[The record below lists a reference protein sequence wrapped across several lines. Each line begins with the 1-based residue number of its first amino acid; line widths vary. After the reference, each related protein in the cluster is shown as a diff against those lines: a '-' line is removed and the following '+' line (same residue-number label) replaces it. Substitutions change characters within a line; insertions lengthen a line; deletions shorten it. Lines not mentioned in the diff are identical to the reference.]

1 VAPAAPVNM
10 EARLELKLHQK
21 LIMTPQLQQAIKL
34 LQLSRLELV
43 QSVSQELTEN
53 PVIEEVTSESA
64 EETSHEEDL
73 SAPDSEIPTLTAENN
88 QQTQENEELKS
99 DIDLGP
105 QWDEY
110 LNELGDGRDYG
121 PLEADDK
128 ELPSYDQTLTRLPSL
143 SDHLLWQLHLTTSH
157 PGLVKGGEW
166 IIGNLD
172 DDGYLRATLAELAQ
186 QSALPMQDMERALLL
201 IQSFDPMG
209 VGARDL
215 RECLLIQVRQLCLQ
229 GTLVEKIIQEH
240 LSDLEKRKYQ
250 QIAKTLNITTQEV
263 MEASQIIIR
272 ELEPK
277 PGRPYLASDTN
288 YMVPDVYVIKIEDR
302 YVVQLNDEGLPRV
315 RINPYYRKLL
325 NHNETIDKATKE
337 YVEER
342 LRSAQWLIKGMEQR
356 NKTIFRVAE
365 SIVKFQQEFLEQGIN
380 SLKPMVLKNVAEDIG
395 MHESTISRVTTNK
408 FMHTPQGIFPMKYFF
423 TTGFL
428 AGSGSE
434 VSSLTVKD
442 VIQKMIKEENPST
455 PLKDQQI
462 VDALK
467 SQGIDIARR
476 TVAKYREELRIPPT
490 SVRKRIG

>member
-1 VAPAAPVNM
+1 M
-10 EARLELKLHQK
+10 ETRLELKLHQK

-43 QSVSQELTEN
+43 QSVSQELIEN
-53 PVIEEVTSESA
+53 PVLDEISSDSA
-64 EETSHEEDL
+64 EEAADDEEEI
-73 SAPDSEIPTLTAENN
+73 SALEAPPVPTANLAQMQGTEEI
-88 QQTQENEELKS
+88 KS
-99 DIDLGP
+99 DIELGS

-121 PLEADDK
+121 AAEADNK

-143 SDHLLWQLHLTTSH
+143 SDHLLWQLHLTTSESN
-157 PGLVKGGEW
+157 LVKGGEW
-166 IIGNLD
+166 IVGNLD
-172 DDGYLRATLAELAQ
+172 DDGYLRATIEELAQ
-186 QSALPMQDMERALLL
+186 QSGLPLQDMERSLQL
-201 IQSFDPMG
+201 IQNFDPMG

-215 RECLLIQVRQLCLQ
+215 QECLLIQVRQLELQ
-229 GTLVEKIIQEH
+229 DKLVEKIILGH

-250 QIAKTLNITTQEV
+250 NIAKVLNVTTQEI
-263 MEASQIIIR
+263 MEASQIIIN

-277 PGRPYLASDTN
+277 PGRPFQQTDTN
-288 YMVPDVYVIKIEDR
+288 YMVPDVYVIKVEER

-325 NHNETIDKATKE
+325 NRKDGIDKVTKE

-356 NKTIFRVAE
+356 NKTIYRVAE
-365 SIVKFQQEFLEQGIN
+365 SIVKFQRDFFDQGITH
-380 SLKPMVLKNVAEDIG
+380 LKPMVLKDVAEDIG

-408 FMHTPQGIFPMKYFF
+408 FMHSPQGIFAMKYFF
-423 TTGFL
+423 TTGF
-428 AGSGSE
+428 AVGSGPK

-442 VIQKMIKEENPST
+442 VIEKMIKEEDPAT
-455 PLKDQQI
+455 PFKDQQL

-467 SQGIDIARR
+467 THGIDIARR

>member
-1 VAPAAPVNM
+1 M

-43 QSVSQELTEN
+43 QSVSQELIEN
-53 PVIEEVTSESA
+53 PVLDEVLSDSA
-64 EETSHEEDL
+64 EEASDEEEE
-73 SAPDSEIPTLTAENN
+73 SALDAPPLPAGSVAQSQGTEEI
-88 QQTQENEELKS
+88 KS
-99 DIDLGP
+99 DIELSSR
-105 QWDEY
+105 WDEY

-121 PLEADDK
+121 SAEADDK

-143 SDHLLWQLHLTTSH
+143 SDHLLWQLHLTTSD
-157 PGLVKGGEW
+157 PNLLKGGEW
-166 IIGNLD
+166 IVGNLD
-172 DDGYLRATLAELAQ
+172 DDGYLRATLEELAQ
-186 QSALPMQDMERALLL
+186 QSMLHPQDMERALQL
-201 IQSFDPMG
+201 IQNFDPMG

-215 RECLLIQVRQLCLQ
+215 QECLLIQVRQLELQ
-229 GTLVEKIIQEH
+229 GTLTEKIIRDH
-240 LSDLEKRKYQ
+240 LTDLEKRKYQ
-250 QIAKTLNITTQEV
+250 NIAKVLNVTTQEI
-263 MEASQIIIR
+263 MEASQIIIH

-277 PGRPYLASDTN
+277 PGRPFLASDTN

-325 NHNETIDKATKE
+325 NRKDGIDKVTKE

-356 NKTIFRVAE
+356 NKTIYRVAE
-365 SIVKFQQEFLEQGIN
+365 SIVKFQRDFFDQGITH
-380 SLKPMVLKNVAEDIG
+380 LKPMVLKDVAEDIG

-408 FMHTPQGIFPMKYFF
+408 FMHSPQGIFQMKYFF

-428 AGSGSE
+428 VGSGSE

-442 VIQKMIKEENPST
+442 AIQKMIKEEQSSM
-455 PLKDQQI
+455 PLKDQQL

-467 SQGIDIARR
+467 VQGIDIARR

-490 SVRKRIG
+490 SVRRRI

>member
-1 VAPAAPVNM
+1 M

-43 QSVSQELTEN
+43 QSVSQELIEN
-53 PVIEEVTSESA
+53 PVIEEVTAESSEES
-64 EETSHEEDL
+64 SHEEELSSSESEPPTL
-73 SAPDSEIPTLTAENN
+73 SAEKT
-88 QQTQENEELKS
+88 QQSQEAEELKS

-105 QWDEY
+105 KWDEY

-121 PLEADDK
+121 SIEADDK

-143 SDHLLWQLHLTTSH
+143 NDHLLWQLHLTTSH

-186 QSALPMQDMERALLL
+186 QSSLSQQDLERALALV
-201 IQSFDPMG
+201 QSFDPMG
-209 VGARDL
+209 VAARDL
-215 RECLLIQVRQLCLQ
+215 QECLLIQVRQLCLQ
-229 GTLVEKIIQEH
+229 DTLVEKIIQHH

-250 QIAKTLNITTQEV
+250 QIAKALNITTQEV

-277 PGRPYLASDTN
+277 PGRPYLPSDAS
-288 YMVPDVYVIKIEDR
+288 YMVPDVYVIKVEDH

-325 NHNETIDKATKE
+325 NHNENIDKATKE

-356 NKTIFRVAE
+356 NKTIFKVAE
-365 SIVKFQQEFLEQGIN
+365 SIVKFQKDFLDQGIN
-380 SLKPMVLKNVAEDIG
+380 FLKPMVLKNVAEDIG

-428 AGSGSE
+428 VGSGAE

-442 VIQKMIKEENPST
+442 VIQKMIKEESPAM

>member
-1 VAPAAPVNM
+1 M
-10 EARLELKLHQK
+10 EARLELKLSQK

-43 QSVSQELTEN
+43 QSVSQELIEN
-53 PVIEEVTSESA
+53 PVLEELTPENADDSPEGEDSAVPETPTGAESLAEAPPEQERA
-64 EETSHEEDL
+64 EE
-73 SAPDSEIPTLTAENN
+73 I
-88 QQTQENEELKS
+88 KS
-99 DIDLGP
+99 DLELGP

-121 PLEADDK
+121 SVEADDK

-143 SDHLLWQLHLTTSH
+143 SDHLLWQINLSTSD
-157 PGLVKGGEW
+157 PIVVKAGEW

-172 DDGYLRATLAELAQ
+172 DDGYLRSTLEELSQ
-186 QSALPMQDMERALLL
+186 QSGIPLKVTEQALVF
-201 IQSFDPMG
+201 IQGFDPTG

-215 RECLLIQVRQLCLQ
+215 RECLLIQIKQLDLQ
-229 GTLVEKIIQEH
+229 GSLVEKIIESH
-240 LSDLEKRKYQ
+240 LPDLEKRKYAT
-250 QIAKTLNITTQEV
+250 IAKVLNVTPQEV
-263 MEASQIIIR
+263 MEASQTIIH

-277 PGRPYLASDTN
+277 PGRTFIVSDTN
-288 YMVPDVYVIKIEDR
+288 YVVPDVYVIKIDDR
-302 YVVQLNDEGLPRV
+302 YVIQLNEEGLPKV
-315 RINPYYRKLL
+315 RINSYYRKLL
-325 NHNETIDKATKE
+325 RHKDNIDKVTKE

-365 SIVKFQQEFLEQGIN
+365 SIVKFQLDFLEHGI
-380 SLKPMVLKNVAEDIG
+380 SRLKPMVLKDVAEDIS

-408 FMHTPQGIFPMKYFF
+408 YIHTPQGIFPMKYFF
-423 TTGFL
+423 TTGFA
-428 AGSGSE
+428 AGMGAE
-434 VSSLTVKD
+434 ISSLTVKD
-442 VIQKMIKEENPST
+442 VIQKMIREEDPGS

-467 SQGIDIARR
+467 SRGIDIARR

-490 SVRKRIG
+490 SVRRRTG

>member
-1 VAPAAPVNM
+1 M

-43 QSVSQELTEN
+43 QSVAQELIEN
-53 PVIEEVTSESA
+53 PVLEEQSPDSPEEIVSEEEV
-64 EETSHEEDL
+64 
-73 SAPDSEIPTLTAENN
+73 SAPEV
-88 QQTQENEELKS
+88 QENPPLQTDSTPQAQGEEEIKS
-99 DIDLGP
+99 DLELGP

-110 LNELGDGRDYG
+110 INELGDGRDYG
-121 PLEADDK
+121 SSEADNP

-143 SDHLLWQLHLTTSH
+143 SDHLLWQLHLSTSDA
-157 PGLVKGGEW
+157 GLVKGGEW

-172 DDGYLRATLAELAQ
+172 DDGYLRATVDELAQ
-186 QSALPMQDMERALLL
+186 QAGLTVQCMERALTL
-201 IQSFDPMG
+201 IQTFDPIG

-215 RECLLIQVRQLCLQ
+215 RECLLIQIRQLDFQ
-229 GTLVEKIIQEH
+229 DTVVEKIIQGH
-240 LSDLEKRKYQ
+240 LADLEKRKYQ
-250 QIAKTLNITTQEV
+250 NIAKILNVTVQEV
-263 MEASQIIIR
+263 LEASQVIIN

-277 PGRPYLASDTN
+277 PGRPFLPLDTS
-288 YMVPDVYVIKIEDR
+288 YMVPDVYVVKIEDH
-302 YVVQLNDEGLPRV
+302 YAVQLNDEGLPRV
-315 RINPYYRKLL
+315 RINPYYKKLL
-325 NHNETIDKATKE
+325 HRTEGIDKITKE

-356 NKTIFRVAE
+356 NKTIYRVAE
-365 SIVKFQQEFLEQGIN
+365 SIVKFQREFFDQGIAH
-380 SLKPMVLKNVAEDIG
+380 LKPMVLKNVAEDIS

-428 AGSGSE
+428 VGTGTE

-442 VIQKMIKEENPST
+442 VIQKMIKEEDASS

-462 VDALK
+462 VDTLK
-467 SQGIDIARR
+467 SQGIEIARR